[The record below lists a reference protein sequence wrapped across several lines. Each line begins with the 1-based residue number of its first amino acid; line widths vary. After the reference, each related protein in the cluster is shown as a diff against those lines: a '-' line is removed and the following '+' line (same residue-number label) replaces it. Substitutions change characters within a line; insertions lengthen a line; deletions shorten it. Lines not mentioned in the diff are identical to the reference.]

1 MAAAEPANKNA
12 MVLNEVGTQVIGA
25 ALAVHSAL
33 GPGLLEGSY
42 ELCLAHELSKRRLHV
57 RKQVI
62 IPIHYDTLEIENG
75 YRIDLLVNNSV
86 VVELKAIEF
95 VLPVHRG
102 QVLSYLRLGGFKLG
116 YLLNFN
122 VPRMRD
128 GITRLL

>member
-1 MAAAEPANKNA
+1 
-12 MVLNEVGTQVIGA
+12 
-25 ALAVHSAL
+25 
-33 GPGLLEGSY
+33 
-42 ELCLAHELSKRRLHV
+42 V

-102 QVLSYLRLGGFKLG
+102 QVLSYLRLAGFKLG

-128 GITRLL
+128 GITRLVNGL